1 LKAGLVFSLLVLS
14 ITLPNLAFAEQ
25 GTADIEVDGKTTTVN
40 YDAAGLTVDG
50 IEADTTTGSLSV
62 SVTTTDVEGSLVII
76 LERSFFDSKS
86 DDVDD
91 DFLVLADS
99 EEAVFTED
107 KPDSARILTIAVPSG
122 TNSIDI
128 IALGSSPA
136 FGSTPTEPEP
146 EPETPEEIPTEPEP
160 EPEPET
166 PAETPQQ
173 TCGPGTVLQ
182 DGVCVLETPA
192 EPEPPVETPQEAE
205 QTCGPGTVLQDGVCV
220 LDESCGPGTILK
232 DGVCVL
238 DESTP
243 SGSSKSV
250 TAQFVAPIVAAF
262 VIAMIIMIIL
272 WAIGKAGR
280 QK

>member
-1 LKAGLVFSLLVLS
+1 LKVSIAFSLLVFS
-14 ITLPNLAFAEQ
+14 IILPNLAFAEQ
-25 GTADIEVDGKTTTVN
+25 GTADVEVDGNTHKVS
-40 YDAAGLTVDG
+40 YDAAGLKVDG
-50 IEADTTTGSLSV
+50 IEADSTTGTLGV

-99 EEAVFTED
+99 EEAIFTED

-122 TNSIDI
+122 TNSVDI

-136 FGSTPTEPEP
+136 FGSTSV
-146 EPETPEEIPTEPEP
+146 PETPEETPTEPEP
-160 EPEPET
+160 EPEP
-166 PAETPQQ
+166 PVETPQETPEI

-182 DGVCVLETPA
+182 DGVCVPETPT
-192 EPEPPVETPQEAE
+192 EQEPPVETPQETPE
-205 QTCGPGTVLQDGVCV
+205 KTCGPGTVLQDGVCV

-238 DESTP
+238 DEASK
-243 SGSSKSV
+243 SGSSKSA
-250 TAQFVAPIVAAF
+250 TFQLLAPTVAAF
-262 VIAMIIMIIL
+262 VIAMIIMMIL